1 MRTLLVMLIGFHFL
15 VNNINA
21 QNFSFRTNIGHHQF
35 SGMGLE
41 VFDSNIVMY
50 GFGQQY
56 LGSGINKTF
65 YANFDFNGNL
75 LNRIMLDSSSNS
87 FSQPFDRSTSKL
99 NDSIFISVINIV
111 DTFNCSEI
119 LTLDKQLDIKRNIR
133 FRNPEVSTGDSDF
146 FMKVYRKGATDYIQT
161 SQFDYSENEMD
172 VNIYKFDTSG
182 VLMDA
187 LKLGEPGVWNRANS
201 MVPTNHNTF
210 IIGSSKQK
218 PQPATG
224 SDWSHTWIIEIDTN
238 LNIIREWTDGNDSTY
253 EAVNLRDLVGGGLIY
268 STVKKVEDFGFGDI
282 SWELIICRLDNNWEN
297 KLWEYK
303 FEYSDKNVINQM
315 KFSSDG
321 NIVAVGKI
329 LQKGDSVNFYN
340 MGGLVLKISPEG
352 TLLWKREY
360 YPIND
365 TLENESILWDFD
377 FLPDGDIMAAGWSLN
392 FRNSA
397 PETEKFNGWLLRL
410 DSYGC
415 LEPGC
420 EYADAISE
428 VKDENLLNIY
438 PNPGGPVLNIQTNG
452 KCYEANYTCLVTDM
466 QGRLVQHS
474 FALKPSAIFQVN
486 AQNWSSGMYFVHL
499 IKDGKR
505 VNSFKWVK

>member
-1 MRTLLVMLIGFHFL
+1 MRAFLFFLLLSQISL
-15 VNNINA
+15 A
-21 QNFSFRTNIGHHQF
+21 QQYSIRTNIGRFRFLGESLVIQ
-35 SGMGLE
+35 
-41 VFDSNIVMY
+41 DSTIIMN
-50 GFGQQY
+50 GFAN
-56 LGSGINKTF
+56 LTANSVINKTF
-65 YANFDFNGNL
+65 FATFDLEGNL
-75 LNRIMLDSSSNS
+75 KKSIILDSVGNV
-87 FSQPFDRSTSKL
+87 FSQPFDRTISKIY
-99 NDSIFISVINIV
+99 NNEIVSVINKV
-111 DTFNCSEI
+111 DSLNCSEI
-119 LTLDKQLDIKRNIR
+119 LLLDNSLNIKKKTL
-133 FRNPEVSTGDSDF
+133 FRNPNVSNGDSDF

-187 LKLGEPGVWNRANS
+187 LKLGELGVWNRANS

-224 SDWSHTWIIEIDTN
+224 SDWSHTWIVEIDTN

-303 FEYSDKNVINQM
+303 FKYSDKNVINQM
-315 KFSSDG
+315 RFSSDG
-321 NIVAVGKI
+321 NIVAVGKV

-340 MGGLVLKISPEG
+340 MGGLVIKISPEG
-352 TLLWKREY
+352 NLLWKREY

-377 FLPDGDIMAAGWSLN
+377 FLPNGDIVAGGYSIN
-392 FRNSA
+392 FRNLPLDS
-397 PETEKFNGWLLRL
+397 TTNNGWLLRL

-428 VKDENLLNIY
+428 VKDESLLNIY

-452 KCYEANYTCLVTDM
+452 KCYEAKYTCLVTDM
-466 QGRLVQHS
+466 QGRLVQHG